1 MDSADQLILRAHNLA
16 VSHVTAHGQHLRKAE
31 GTDDLGGV
39 EGCDLG
45 VGLLPKQLAAVHPQP
60 LLRLGREALVLHVGV
75 EGEDDRLDIFAGL
88 VLDLRGENDPLPRRE
103 SVLFHLDL

>member
-1 MDSADQLILRAHNLA
+1 MYGADQLVLGAHDLA

-31 GTDDLGGV
+31 GADDLGGV

-45 VGLLPKQLAAVHPQP
+45 VGLLPEQLAAVHPRP
-60 LLRLGREALVLHVGV
+60 LLCLGREALVLHVGV
-75 EGEDDRLDIFAGL
+75 EGEDDSLDALAGL
-88 VLDLRGENDPLPRRE
+88 VLDVRGENDPLPWSE